1 VALAID
7 SGSAPTWPAV
17 TILGCKVVVDFV
29 DTANGC
35 WDNNLVGRRRSRRPS
50 DSQIRANRVRS
61 LDIKSAAGP
70 AVDQV
75 QALVSFRFGDGRKSH
90 KFVW

>member
-35 WDNNLVGRRRSRRPS
+35 WDVG
-50 DSQIRANRVRS
+50 
-61 LDIKSAAGP
+61 SAA
-70 AVDQV
+70 
-75 QALVSFRFGDGRKSH
+75 
-90 KFVW
+90 

>member
-17 TILGCKVVVDFV
+17 TILDNKVVVDFV

-35 WDNNLVGRRRSRRPS
+35 WDVG
-50 DSQIRANRVRS
+50 
-61 LDIKSAAGP
+61 SAA
-70 AVDQV
+70 
-75 QALVSFRFGDGRKSH
+75 
-90 KFVW
+90 